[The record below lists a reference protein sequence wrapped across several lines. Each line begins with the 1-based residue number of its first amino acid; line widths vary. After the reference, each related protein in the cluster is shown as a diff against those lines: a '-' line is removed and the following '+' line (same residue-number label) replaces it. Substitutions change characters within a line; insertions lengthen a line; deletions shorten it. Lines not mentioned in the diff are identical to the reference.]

1 MGKGKQFLDI
11 LKKYGITEYWC
22 DKDFDINEEHP
33 YSEIV
38 IPTKEWG
45 VIREIRSLYNDY
57 SDDDLSHLTVW
68 GVSSNDSLF
77 VQYTQDKE
85 KRIVS

>member
-1 MGKGKQFLDI
+1 MSKGKQFLDI
-11 LKKYGITEYWC
+11 LKKYGVTEYWC
-22 DKDFDINEEHP
+22 DKDFDIDEEHP
-33 YSEIV
+33 YNEIV
-38 IPTKEWG
+38 IPSKEWG

-77 VQYTQDKE
+77 GQYTQDKE
-85 KRIVS
+85 KRVIS

>member
-1 MGKGKQFLDI
+1 MGKGKQFLGI
-11 LKKYGITEYWC
+11 LKKYGVTEYWC
-22 DKDFDINEEHP
+22 DEDFDIDEEHP
-33 YSEIV
+33 YNEIV
-38 IPTKEWG
+38 IPTKNWD